1 MRKALI
7 IGINYYSRI
16 RGLYGCVNDARAV
29 KNALERNGGGT
40 TNFANPTLRTA
51 ESEADAIDKKTLKRL
66 VRELFAEDHEVALL
80 YFAGHGHVEQTGG
93 YLCSSDCEQGDDG
106 LPLGEVMTYAN
117 ASPAKNK
124 VIFLDSCHSGI
135 AGTPAG
141 HETAEVAKGV
151 TILTASTEEQYATE
165 NNGSGVFTSLLVDAL
180 NGAAA
185 NLVGEIT
192 PGAVYAHID
201 QSLGPWEQRPVFK
214 TNVKEFVSL
223 RRVEPPI
230 PLEWL
235 LRLTEF
241 FPRPGITYPLDPTF
255 EPELLG
261 RPNGA
266 PPPDPDNTA
275 KFAVLQRYNRV
286 NLLVPV
292 GAPHMWHAAM
302 ASTGCRLT
310 PLGEHYR
317 RLVEKNRI

>member
-7 IGINYYSRI
+7 VGINYYSQI
-16 RGLYGCVNDARAV
+16 RGLYGCVHDAHAV
-29 KNALERNGGGT
+29 KGALERNGDGT
-40 TNFANPTLRTA
+40 VNFSVNVITA
-51 ESEADAIDKKTLKRL
+51 ESDADAISRKTLKTS
-66 VRELFAEDHEVALL
+66 VRELFAEKHDVALL

-93 YLCSSDCEQGDDG
+93 YLCSSDCSQGDDG
-106 LPLGEVMTYAN
+106 LSLAEVMTYAN
-117 ASPAKNK
+117 QSPATNK
-124 VIFLDSCHSGI
+124 VIFLDSCHSGV

-141 HETAEVAKGV
+141 HDAAEVAEGV

-165 NNGSGVFTSLLVDAL
+165 KNGSGVFTSLLVDAL
-180 NGAAA
+180 KGAAA
-185 NLVGEIT
+185 NLVGDIT

-214 TNVKEFVSL
+214 TNVQEFVSL
-223 RRVEPPI
+223 RRVTAPI

-241 FPRPGITYPLDPTF
+241 FPRPGMKFHLDPSF
-255 EPELLG
+255 EPELSG
-261 RPNGA
+261 RPDGVA
-266 PPPDPDNTA
+266 PPDPENTA

-292 GAPHMWHAAM
+292 DAPHMWHAAM
-302 ASTGCRLT
+302 ASKDCKLT
-310 PLGEHYR
+310 ALGEHYR

>member
-7 IGINYYSRI
+7 VGINYYSQIPR
-16 RGLYGCVNDARAV
+16 LYGCVNDAHAV
-29 KNALERNGGGT
+29 KKTLERNGDGT
-40 TNFANPTLRTA
+40 INFTANLFTA
-51 ESEADAIDKKTLKRL
+51 DSDADAISRSTLKRL

-93 YLCSSDCEQGDDG
+93 YLCSSDSSEGDD
-106 LPLGEVMTYAN
+106 LSLADVMTFAN
-117 ASPAKNK
+117 DSPAKNK

-141 HETAEVAKGV
+141 QKAAEVAEGV
-151 TILTASTEEQYATE
+151 TILTASTKEQYATE
-165 NNGSGVFTSLLVDAL
+165 KNGSGVFTSLLVDAL
-180 NGAAA
+180 NGGACD
-185 NLVGEIT
+185 LVGTVT

-223 RRVEPPI
+223 RRVPAPI
-230 PLEWL
+230 PLEYL

-241 FPRPGITYPLDPTF
+241 FPKPGMKFDLDPSF
-255 EPELLG
+255 EPEPNG
-261 RPNGA
+261 RPPGVA
-266 PPPDPDNTA
+266 PPDPENTA
-275 KFAVLQRYNRV
+275 KFDVLRQFNRV

-302 ASTGCRLT
+302 ESKSCKLT
-310 PLGEHYR
+310 ALGEHYR
-317 RLVEKNRI
+317 RLVERNRI